1 MNFKQNNPNMGK
13 ECANETRYNNIGQR
27 HHCNNN
33 IEKLL
38 TYNITGQNRKKKLI
52 QMGGP
57 GSAVYLDPGDLG
69 SIPAVLIED

>member
-38 TYNITGQNRKKKLI
+38 TYNITGQNRKKI
-52 QMGGP
+52 
-57 GSAVYLDPGDLG
+57 DPARRAWIKISGLLR
-69 SIPAVLIED
+69 SR